1 MRNFLHFILCFFV
14 CFCLAFQSAA
24 SQSSANQG
32 EILSYEIIEEE
43 TQPAQQMY
51 SVHDKNKSVLQEKEH
66 EYLIDEMDVYALS
79 PAAKLLAMPHMVSMQ
94 YNYEND
100 KNIDWEQ
107 VIAGASQTYGV
118 EKALIWA
125 VIKVESNFIAHAVSQ
140 KGAVGA
146 MQIIP
151 ETQKELGLVCP
162 TDAKDNVFAGTKYL
176 KQQLELFD
184 GDIAL
189 ALAAYNAGAGNV
201 QKYKGI
207 PPYKET
213 QAFVKKV
220 MAYREAY

>member
-1 MRNFLHFILCFFV
+1 MRNVLGLVLFLFP
-14 CFCLAFQSAA
+14 CFCY
-24 SQSSANQG
+24 ANQG

-51 SVHDKNKSVLQEKEH
+51 SVHAHKKPVLPKKEH

-79 PAAKLLAMPHMVSMQ
+79 PSAKYLAMPRMVSVK

-100 KNIDWEQ
+100 KNIAWEQ
-107 VIAGASQTYGV
+107 IIEEASKVYGV

-125 VIKVESNFIAHAVSQ
+125 VIKVESNFIAYAISH

-146 MQIIP
+146 MQIMP
-151 ETQKELGLVCP
+151 ETQKELGLLNPVN
-162 TDAKDNVFAGTKYL
+162 AKDNVFAGTKYL
-176 KQQLELFD
+176 KQQLELFN

-207 PPYKET
+207 PPFKET

-220 MAYREAY
+220 MAYMQAY

>member
-1 MRNFLHFILCFFV
+1 MHNFFWLMLFLFPSLCF
-14 CFCLAFQSAA
+14 AGQDT
-24 SQSSANQG
+24 ANEG
-32 EILSYEIIEEE
+32 GILSYEIIEEE
-43 TQPAQQMY
+43 TLPAQQMHA
-51 SVHDKNKSVLQEKEH
+51 VHEKNTPVLPKKEH

-79 PAAKLLAMPHMVSMQ
+79 PAAKFLAMPRMVTVQ

-107 VIAGASQTYGV
+107 LIAGASKTYGV

-125 VIKVESNFIAHAVSQ
+125 VIKVESNFIAYAVSH

-146 MQIIP
+146 MQIMP
-151 ETQKELGLVCP
+151 ETQKELGLARP
-162 TDAKDNVFAGTKYL
+162 ANAKDNVFAGTKYL

-184 GDIAL
+184 GDVAL

-207 PPYKET
+207 PPFKET